1 MGKFFKS
8 VGNSNLEIGDY
19 EEIREEDF
27 KKIPN
32 PLGIIGDLSI
42 ENRLINL
49 AKNQLLGLL
58 LQLTV
63 CLY

>member
-8 VGNSNLEIGDY
+8 VGNSNLEIGDC
-19 EEIREEDF
+19 EKISKEDF

-49 AKNQLLGLL
+49 AKNQL
-58 LQLTV
+58 
-63 CLY
+63 